1 MCSPLKGSLL
11 FVSLKATRDQQNFQ
25 FWLSAVWL
33 RVAGGMHTGEL
44 DSTVWCK
51 LWNQTTQKCL
61 STLFYKKTSYHWV
74 TYYIIFIV
82 ICILR
87 HHREITIVKLRIK
100 TDSAVWCTP
109 RSFFFNSNILA
120 KSKPNSKISW
130 TSTPAVGD
138 LFQYIRPALALTVNY
153 FFKF

>member
-109 RSFFFNSNILA
+109 RSFFSSIR
-120 KSKPNSKISW
+120 ISW
-130 TSTPAVGD
+130 RNRNQIRKYRERVHPLLRIYFNTSD
-138 LFQYIRPALALTVNY
+138 LHWP
-153 FFKF
+153 